1 MFDRLP
7 SAKTYGDALISL
19 VSVQK
24 ILQPAEEQKVCGA
37 LTTFQMPRLYKSTR
51 KQPQPPG

>member
-7 SAKTYGDALISL
+7 SAKTYGDVLISL